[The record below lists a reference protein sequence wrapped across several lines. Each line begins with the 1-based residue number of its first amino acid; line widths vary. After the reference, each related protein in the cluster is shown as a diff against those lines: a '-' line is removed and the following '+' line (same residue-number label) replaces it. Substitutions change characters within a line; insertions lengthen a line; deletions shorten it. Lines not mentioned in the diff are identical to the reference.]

1 MTGHLL
7 GAVSLIVY
15 ISQCVRAFLLA
26 TGCVFFQSFAPWQLS
41 FHDTEGTNCRKN
53 DLLNLATQYSFL
65 F

>member
-15 ISQCVRAFLLA
+15 ISQYVRAFLLA
-26 TGCVFFQSFAPWQLS
+26 TECVFIQSLTPWQLS
-41 FHDTEGTNCRKN
+41 FHDTEGTNGRKN